1 MRQPTLFAMY
11 RHRVVAEIADR
22 IGLVVADIEIALMP
36 MQVEHDIREPR
47 IAIVENADVDLAR
60 DAFEYRR
67 EAVHRDQQ
75 RAPAARAPRFEQL
88 HSQQS
93 RCAAPVYHARP
104 AAA

>member
-36 MQVEHDIREPR
+36 QQVEHDIREPR

-60 DAFEYRR
+60 AALGSRGRR
-67 EAVHRDQQ
+67 DPRSARSPSGP
-75 RAPAARAPRFEQL
+75 RAAARER
-88 HSQQS
+88 
-93 RCAAPVYHARP
+93 AADRP
-104 AAA
+104 ARGGGRPLLTFAG